1 MMSKKFDVIVVGVG
15 GHGSAA
21 TYHFARRGKRVLALE
36 RFSIPHVMGSSHGY
50 NRLLRVAYAEGV
62 TYVPLA
68 QRARELWQALSSD
81 SGDEVFVPTG
91 SLDIG
96 YADRLGVPK
105 ALASCRTH
113 GLNHDILDAAA
124 MRRRFPAWQLDV
136 DQIALWQPDGGLVR
150 TERSILAHV
159 RLALRHG
166 AEVRAHEP
174 VSTITS
180 ISGGG
185 VRVTTPQATY
195 EAGRVVVTAG
205 AWVGKL
211 VPALASVVEVRRI
224 PVAWFAARTPD
235 LFAPDKF
242 PVWTLDCSLGEY
254 YGVPIDGHPGV
265 KLGGPSSG
273 DQQGRWRCDPDTVD
287 RTPTTADWSPLAA
300 VLGRHLPEAAGPP
313 LAVQSGLI
321 TWTPDGNFVIDQV
334 PDMPEVLA
342 VSVCSG
348 HGFKFTP
355 LIGEIAA
362 ELVIDGRSR
371 HDLSRFRLDR
381 LLAAA

>member
-1 MMSKKFDVIVVGVG
+1 MTFDVIVVGVG

-21 TYHFARRGKRVLALE
+21 AYHLARRGMKVLALE

-50 NRLLRVAYAEGV
+50 NRLLRVAYAEGA

-68 QRARELWQALSSD
+68 QRARELWQALSMD
-81 SGDEVFVPTG
+81 SGDEVFLPTG

-96 YADRLGVPK
+96 YADRLSVPK
-105 ALASCRTH
+105 ALASCKIH
-113 GLNHDILDAAA
+113 GLDHDVLDAGAL
-124 MRRRFPAWQLDV
+124 RRRHPAWRPDA
-136 DQIALWQPDGGLVR
+136 DHIALWQPDGGLVR

-166 AEVRAHEP
+166 AEVRALEP
-174 VSTITS
+174 VSAIAA

-185 VRVTTPQATY
+185 VRVTTPRTTY
-195 EAGRVVVTAG
+195 EAGRAVVTAG

-211 VPALASVVEVRRI
+211 IPELAGVVEVRRI
-224 PVAWFAARTPD
+224 PVAWFATRAPEI
-235 LFAPDKF
+235 FAPDRF
-242 PVWTLDCSLGEY
+242 PVWTLDCSLGEF
-254 YGVPIDGHPGV
+254 YGVPIDGHAGV

-273 DQQGRWRCDPDTVD
+273 DQPGRWRCDPDTID
-287 RTPTTADWSPLAA
+287 RTPTDADWSPLAA
-300 VLGRHLPEAAGPP
+300 VLSRHLPDAAGPP

-321 TWTPDGNFVIDQV
+321 TWTPDGNFAIDQV
-334 PDMPEVLA
+334 PSLPNVLA
-342 VSVCSG
+342 VSACSG
-348 HGFKFTP
+348 HGFKFAS

-362 ELVIDGRSR
+362 DLAIDGGSR

-381 LLAAA
+381 FLAAT